1 MEKTLDEI
9 KDEAFLARALYKGNQ
24 ITREQARERIMPYI
38 NMYNEKVVEIAKK
51 YNQKPK
57 KISFITFL
65 RG

>member
-1 MEKTLDEI
+1 MELQQL
-9 KDEAFLARALYKGNQ
+9 KDDAFLARNLYKGGA
-24 ITREQARERIMPYI
+24 IDREEARTRIMPYI
-38 NMYNEKVVEIAKK
+38 NAYNVKVVEIAKK

>member
-1 MEKTLDEI
+1 MDKQQI
-9 KDEAFLARALYKGNQ
+9 KDQAFMARALYKNGTIDRQ
-24 ITREQARERIMPYI
+24 TAQERIMPYI
-38 NMYNEKVVEIAKK
+38 NLYNEKVVEIAKK